1 MPHQKSFISVT
12 TETVEHRNIIRTLGL
27 VWSAA
32 QTNPPLAPKWKQ
44 KRKKWG
50 ANAIVGVRITIEPPP
65 YHGHPHKFF
74 LYGTA
79 VILEN

>member
-27 VWSAA
+27 VWSADTDKSTACAKMEAEA
-32 QTNPPLAPKWKQ
+32 QEM
-44 KRKKWG
+44 G
-50 ANAIVGVRITIEPPP
+50 GNAIVGVRITIEPPP

-74 LYGTA
+74 FYGTA